1 MKNFLILL
9 HRELCLIL
17 KNTRILFSFSSFF
30 LISLLLFVFAIGTD
44 LQKLSSLF
52 VPILWMII
60 IFSIILI
67 SESFVLEDFSD
78 GSLSELQTMGYSEE
92 LIFLSKSSAM
102 FFSLLLPNMFLVP
115 IASLLFRIS
124 LVDALE
130 IILIV
135 LIALP
140 TLVLISILSAL
151 ISLQVRKNKFIQFIL
166 IMPFLVPVLIFSTSS
181 NSFLNYTDSQFK
193 ILILIGLFL
202 ITLPVTVFFGK
213 LVIKELNY

>member
-1 MKNFLILL
+1 M
-9 HRELCLIL
+9 
-17 KNTRILFSFSSFF
+17 
-30 LISLLLFVFAIGTD
+30 
-44 LQKLSSLF
+44 
-52 VPILWMII
+52 
-60 IFSIILI
+60 
-67 SESFVLEDFSD
+67 
-78 GSLSELQTMGYSEE
+78 
-92 LIFLSKSSAM
+92 
-102 FFSLLLPNMFLVP
+102 
-115 IASLLFRIS
+115 
-124 LVDALE
+124 
-130 IILIV
+130 IV

-181 NSFLNYTDSQFK
+181 NSFLNYADSQFK

>member
-9 HRELCLIL
+9 QRELSLIL
-17 KNTRILFSFSSFF
+17 INTRILFSFSSFF
-30 LISLLLFVFAIGTD
+30 FISLLLFVFAIGSD

-52 VPILWMII
+52 VPILWMLI

-67 SESFVLEDFSD
+67 SESFVLEDYTD

-102 FFSLLLPNMFLVP
+102 FFSLLLPNMFLIP

-124 LVDALE
+124 LVDSLG

-135 LIALP
+135 LFALP

-181 NSFLNYTDSQFK
+181 NSFLNYTDGQFK